1 MVVLCR
7 VQRHDCFGTTT
18 EALEMHAV
26 QTIIRREQ
34 AIIVVRTVLEQ
45 QKDGLGEAVAA
56 KT

>member
-1 MVVLCR
+1 MVVLYR
-7 VQRHDCFGTTT
+7 VQRHDCSGTTT
-18 EALEMHAV
+18 EAREMHAV
-26 QTIIRREQ
+26 QTNMRREQ

>member
-7 VQRHDCFGTTT
+7 VQRHDGSGTTT

-26 QTIIRREQ
+26 QTDMRREQ
-34 AIIVVRTVLEQ
+34 AIIVARAVLEQ